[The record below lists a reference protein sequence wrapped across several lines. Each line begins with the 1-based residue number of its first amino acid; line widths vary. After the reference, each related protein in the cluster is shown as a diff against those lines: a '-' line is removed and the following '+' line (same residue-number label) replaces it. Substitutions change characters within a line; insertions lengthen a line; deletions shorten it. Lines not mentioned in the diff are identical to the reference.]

1 MERKHIPQ
9 AVRQAVAERAGR
21 CCEYCRSQERYSVHS
36 FSIDHV
42 VPISRG
48 GATVPSNLAFACPGC
63 NGHKHTKTTASD
75 PVTLVTVGLFDPR
88 TQAWGDHFAWNDDY
102 SLIIGL
108 SAVGRATVEALD
120 LNRATLVNLRQA
132 LHELRLH
139 P

>member
-1 MERKHIPQ
+1 MERKHIPE
-9 AVRQAVAERAGR
+9 ALRQAVAERAGR
-21 CCEYCRSQERYSVHS
+21 RCEYCRSQERYSVHS
-36 FSIDHV
+36 FSIDHI

-48 GATVPSNLAFACPGC
+48 GATAPDNLAFACPGC
-63 NGHKHTKTTASD
+63 NGHKHTKTAARD
-75 PVTLVTVGLFDPR
+75 PVTLLTVGLFDPR
-88 TQAWGDHFAWNDDY
+88 RQEWADHFAWNDDY

>member
-1 MERKHIPQ
+1 MARRHISE
-9 AVRQAVAERAGR
+9 ALREAVAQRAGHR
-21 CCEYCRSQERYSVHS
+21 CEYCRSQERYSVHS

-48 GATVPSNLAFACPGC
+48 GATVFANLAFACSGC
-63 NGHKHTKTTASD
+63 NSHKHTKTTARD
-75 PVTLVTVGLFDPR
+75 PVTLLTVGLFDPR
-88 TQAWGDHFAWNDDY
+88 TQEWADHFAWNDDY

>member
-1 MERKHIPQ
+1 MERRRIPEPL
-9 AVRQAVAERAGR
+9 RQAVAERAGR
-21 CCEYCRSQERYSVHS
+21 RCEYCQSQERYSVHS

-42 VPISRG
+42 LPISRG
-48 GATVPSNLAFACPGC
+48 GATVLDNLAFACPGC
-63 NGHKHTKTTASD
+63 NGHKHNKTTALD
-75 PVTLVTVGLFDPR
+75 PVTLRPVALFNPR
-88 TQAWGDHFAWNDDY
+88 TQVWADHFAWNDDY
-102 SLIIGL
+102 SLIIGI

>member
-1 MERKHIPQ
+1 MERKHIPE
-9 AVRQAVAERAGR
+9 APRQAVAKRAERR
-21 CCEYCRSQERYSVHS
+21 CEYCCSQERYSVHS

-48 GATVPSNLAFACPGC
+48 GATVLANLAFACPGC
-63 NGHKHTKTTASD
+63 NSHKHTKTTARD
-75 PVTLVTVGLFDPR
+75 PVTLLTVGLFDPR
-88 TQAWGDHFAWNDDY
+88 TQEWADHFAWNDDY

-120 LNRATLVNLRQA
+120 LNRVTLVNLRQA
-132 LHELRLH
+132 LRELRLH